1 MIDRSWAETFAKEWV
16 DAWNSH
22 DLERILSHY
31 RDDFQMTSP
40 LIVARMGVKSGTL
53 NGKEAVRKY
62 WSQGLEMTPDL
73 HFDLSSTIVGVNSI
87 AIIYRSVTAKR
98 VEVEILEFDEA
109 RKVIRA
115 EALHGSQE

>member
-40 LIVARMGVKSGTL
+40 LIVTRMGIQSGTL
-53 NGKEAVRKY
+53 KGKEAVRKY
-62 WSQGLEMTPDL
+62 WSQGLAMTPDL
-73 HFDLSSTIVGVNSI
+73 RFDLSNTIVGVNSI
-87 AIIYRSVTAKR
+87 AVIYRSVTAKR
-98 VEVEILEFDEA
+98 VVIELLEFDETL
-109 RKVIRA
+109 KVVRA

>member
-40 LIVARMGVKSGTL
+40 LIVTRMGIQSGTL
-53 NGKEAVRKY
+53 KGKEAVRKY
-62 WSQGLEMTPDL
+62 WSQGLAMTPDL
-73 HFDLSSTIVGVNSI
+73 RFDLSNTIVGVNSI
-87 AIIYRSVTAKR
+87 AVIYRSVTAKR
-98 VEVEILEFDEA
+98 VVIELLEFDETL
-109 RKVIRA
+109 KVVRA
-115 EALHGSQE
+115 EALRGSQE